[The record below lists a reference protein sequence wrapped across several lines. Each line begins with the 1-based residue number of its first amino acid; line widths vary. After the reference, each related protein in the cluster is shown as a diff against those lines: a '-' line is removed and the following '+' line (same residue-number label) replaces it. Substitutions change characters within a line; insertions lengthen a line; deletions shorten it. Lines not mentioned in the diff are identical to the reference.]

1 MAGPANDE
9 RSSRK
14 GGRGGPGGG
23 PRGGPRLIPEVP
35 LSGWVA
41 FLQVAV
47 LLGLPIGLLIL
58 VKIILRL
65 FFPDLGY

>member
-9 RSSRK
+9 RSIRK
-14 GGRGGPGGG
+14 GGRGGPG
-23 PRGGPRLIPEVP
+23 GGPRLIPEVP
-35 LSGWVA
+35 LSGWIA

-47 LLGLPIGLLIL
+47 LLGLPISLLIL

>member
-23 PRGGPRLIPEVP
+23 PRLTPEVP
-35 LSGWVA
+35 LSGWLA
-41 FLQVAV
+41 FVQVAV

-58 VKIILRL
+58 VKIILKL